1 MRDASHRAQRTSWL
15 AIVMALPRA
24 SQTGLARG
32 AIRGYSALT
41 MNTSDIKVIAV
52 IGAGQMGGGIA
63 QVAAQSGYQVLLS
76 DASVELAQKGKSK
89 IAKILDKQVSK
100 GRMTAEDRDAALERI
115 RPTATGDGLETA
127 DLVVEAATEQ
137 ADVKIAIFKAADAKM
152 RPDAILASNTSS
164 ISITRLAGQTSRPDR
179 VIGMHFMNPVPLMK
193 LVEIVR
199 GVQTSAETLQL
210 VSSLAEKLGK
220 TVITSKDQPG
230 FVVNRMLIPFLNEAC
245 FALQEGL
252 GTPEDI
258 DMGAKLGL
266 NHPMGP
272 LELADLIGLDT
283 LLFIAEVLHREF
295 GDDKYRPATLLR
307 NLVAAGWYGRK
318 VGRGFYV
325 YDEKGQKTGRAFE
338 R

>member
-1 MRDASHRAQRTSWL
+1 MKA
-15 AIVMALPRA
+15 
-24 SQTGLARG
+24 
-32 AIRGYSALT
+32 
-41 MNTSDIKVIAV
+41 SDIRSIAV
-52 IGAGQMGGGIA
+52 IGAGQMGSGIA
-63 QVAAQSGYQVLLS
+63 QVAADKGFEVFLD
-76 DASVELAQKGKSK
+76 DATEERARAGKDK
-89 IAKILDKQVSK
+89 IAKILSKQVDK
-100 GRMTAEDRDAALERI
+100 GRMTAEARDQLLGRI
-115 RPTATGDGLETA
+115 HPGGPGAGLDQA
-127 DLVVEAATEQ
+127 DLVIEAATEERSI
-137 ADVKIAIFKAADAKM
+137 KIDIFKDADKRM
-152 RPDAILASNTSS
+152 KPDAILASNTSS
-164 ISITRLAGQTSRPDR
+164 ISITRLAGQTSRPER

-199 GVQTSAETLQL
+199 GVQTSNETTEAIRA
-210 VSSLAEKLGK
+210 LAEQLGK

-230 FVVNRMLIPFLNEAC
+230 FIVNRMLIPFLNEAC

-258 DMGAKLGL
+258 DAAAKLGL

-307 NLVAAGWYGRK
+307 NLVAAGWYGKK

-325 YDEKGQKTGRAFE
+325 YDDKGQKVGRAFE

>member
-1 MRDASHRAQRTSWL
+1 MKA
-15 AIVMALPRA
+15 
-24 SQTGLARG
+24 
-32 AIRGYSALT
+32 
-41 MNTSDIKVIAV
+41 SDINTIAV

-63 QVAAQSGYQVLLS
+63 QVAAGKGYTVLLS
-76 DASVELAQKGKSK
+76 DASVERAQTGKDK
-89 IAKILDKQVSK
+89 IAKILRKQVDK
-100 GRMTAEDRDAALERI
+100 GRMKAEERDALLERI
-115 RPTATGDGLETA
+115 HPIGADLAGVEKA
-127 DLVVEAATEQ
+127 DLVVEAATE
-137 ADVKIAIFKAADAKM
+137 DRELKIDIFKNADSKM
-152 RPDAILASNTSS
+152 KPDAILASNTSS
-164 ISITRLAGQTSRPDR
+164 ISITRLAGQTSRPGK

-193 LVEIVR
+193 LVEIVN
-199 GVQTSAETLQL
+199 GVQTDPETTDTIREL
-210 VSSLAEKLGK
+210 SEKLGK

-258 DMGAKLGL
+258 DQGAKLGL

-325 YDEKGQKTGRAFE
+325 YDDRGQKTGRAFE

>member
-1 MRDASHRAQRTSWL
+1 MKA
-15 AIVMALPRA
+15 
-24 SQTGLARG
+24 
-32 AIRGYSALT
+32 
-41 MNTSDIKVIAV
+41 SDIKTIAV
-52 IGAGQMGGGIA
+52 VGAGQMGSGIA
-63 QVAAQSGYQVLLS
+63 QVCASKAMNVLLS
-76 DASVELAQKGKSK
+76 DASLDHAKRGKENIARILGKQVEKGK
-89 IAKILDKQVSK
+89 AKAEEVQAILQRIQPVATGEQLDK
-100 GRMTAEDRDAALERI
+100 AE
-115 RPTATGDGLETA
+115 
-127 DLVVEAATEQ
+127 LVVESATENV
-137 ADVKIAIFKAADAKM
+137 DVKVALFKTLDAKM
-152 RPDAILASNTSS
+152 HPDAILASNTSS
-164 ISITRLAGQTSRPDR
+164 ISITRLAGQTTRPEK
-179 VIGMHFMNPVPLMK
+179 VIGMHFMNPVPVMK

-199 GVQTSAETLQL
+199 GVQTSNETTAIIRE
-210 VSSLAEKLGK
+210 VCEKLDK

-230 FVVNRMLIPFLNEAC
+230 FVVNRMLVPFLNEAC

-258 DMGAKLGL
+258 DQGARLGL

-283 LLFIAEVLHREF
+283 LLFIGEVLHREF

-307 NLVAAGWYGRK
+307 NLVAAGWYGKK

>member
-1 MRDASHRAQRTSWL
+1 MTADDIRT
-15 AIVMALPRA
+15 IF
-24 SQTGLARG
+24 
-32 AIRGYSALT
+32 
-41 MNTSDIKVIAV
+41 V

-63 QVAAQSGYQVLLS
+63 QVC
-76 DASVELAQKGKSK
+76 AQKGFEVLLGDASAEQAQRGKAK
-89 IAKILDKQVSK
+89 IAKILGKQVDK
-100 GRMTAEDRDAALERI
+100 GKLPAEQRDQALELI
-115 RPTATGDGLETA
+115 RPVGGSEAIESA
-127 DLVVEAATEQ
+127 DLVVEAATENLEVKTALFVS
-137 ADVKIAIFKAADAKM
+137 ADERMK
-152 RPDAILASNTSS
+152 PSAILASNTSS
-164 ISITRLAGQTSRPDR
+164 ISITRLAGKTKRPDS

-193 LVEIVR
+193 LVELVR
-199 GVQTSAETLQL
+199 GVQTSDETTATIRG
-210 VSSLAEKLGK
+210 LAEKLGK

-230 FVVNRMLIPFLNEAC
+230 FVVNRMLVPFLNEAC

-258 DMGAKLGL
+258 DLGAKLGL

-325 YDEKGQKTGRAFE
+325 YDDKGQKVGRAFE